1 MQLLQKAQKGEND
14 PAKSYLKKGRKLK
27 PVILLQKEVET
38 RIHNLDPAK
47 YIYTLKV
54 RLCNYFKTK

>member
-1 MQLLQKAQKGEND
+1 MQLLQKAQKDEN
-14 PAKSYLKKGRKLK
+14 YLAKGRKLK